1 MRKYQAI
8 YDAIENH
15 ARLQATEVYN
25 LSGSNSDIYVATVTK
40 NRYATAC
47 RLIREGKR
55 TESQLLNTYNSEK
68 V

>member
-15 ARLQATEVYN
+15 ARLQASEVYK
-25 LSGSNSDIYVATVTK
+25 LSDSNSDIYVATVTK

-47 RLIREGKR
+47 RLIKAGRR
-55 TESQLLNTYNSEK
+55 TEEQLLATYTQEN
-68 V
+68 